1 MNKGRII
8 IIAGPSG
15 VGKGTVIGRLLGLG
29 GSYAL
34 SVSATTRA
42 PRPGERDGVNYY
54 FMTRDE
60 FTRKISAGEMLEYAE
75 YVGNLYGTPRDMV
88 REKTAQGYDV
98 ILEIEVDGAR
108 QVLKKTPDAI
118 AIFLLPPSAEELA
131 QRLCGRGTEAEHVR
145 RARLDKALRT
155 KDRAWNP
162 LPSAQHAGEFHYRV
176 VNADAQRAAE
186 EIHSIVT
193 NAKSAPQCAAK
204 K

>member
-42 PRPGERDGVNYY
+42 PRPGEGVNYY

-145 RARLDKALRT
+145 RARLDKALEE
-155 KDRAWNP
+155 
-162 LPSAQHAGEFHYRV
+162 LGHAGEFHYRV
-176 VNADAQRAAE
+176 VNDDAQRAAE

-204 K
+204 E

>member
-15 VGKGTVIGRLLGLG
+15 VGTVIGRLLGLG

-88 REKTAQGYDV
+88 REK
-98 ILEIEVDGAR
+98 DGAGVR
-108 QVLKKTPDAI
+108 RDSGNRGGRRAPG
-118 AIFLLPPSAEELA
+118 AEEDAGRHRHLPASA
-131 QRLCGRGTEAEHVR
+131 QRGRAGAAAVRARHRGGACAPRGWTRRWRSSATRAEFPLPRRQRRRAAGRGGNTQHRDKRKISAAMRGER
-145 RARLDKALRT
+145 IGDSRL
-155 KDRAWNP
+155 
-162 LPSAQHAGEFHYRV
+162 
-176 VNADAQRAAE
+176 
-186 EIHSIVT
+186 
-193 NAKSAPQCAAK
+193 
-204 K
+204 

>member
-131 QRLCGRGTEAEHVR
+131 QRLY
-145 RARLDKALRT
+145 KALEE
-155 KDRAWNP
+155 
-162 LPSAQHAGEFHYRV
+162 LGHAGEFHYRV
-176 VNADAQRAAE
+176 VNDDAQRAAE

>member
-54 FMTRDE
+54 FM
-60 FTRKISAGEMLEYAE
+60 SAGEMLEYAE

-145 RARLDKALRT
+145 RARLDKALEE
-155 KDRAWNP
+155 
-162 LPSAQHAGEFHYRV
+162 LGHAGEFHYRV
-176 VNADAQRAAE
+176 VNDDAQRAAE

-204 K
+204 E

>member
-1 MNKGRII
+1 MKGKLFVVS
-8 IIAGPSG
+8 GPSG
-15 VGKGTVIGRLLGLG
+15 VGKNTLLNAVIDR
-29 GSYAL
+29 SENVRY
-34 SVSATTRA
+34 SVSATSR
-42 PRPGERDGVNYY
+42 PIRPGEVDGKSYY
-54 FMTRDE
+54 FVSRERFEALIADD
-60 FTRKISAGEMLEYAE
+60 ALLEYAE

-145 RARLDKALRT
+145 RARLDKALEE
-155 KDRAWNP
+155 
-162 LPSAQHAGEFHYRV
+162 LGHAGEFHYRV
-176 VNADAQRAAE
+176 VNDDAQRAAE

-204 K
+204 E

>member
-34 SVSATTRA
+34 SVSATPRA

-145 RARLDKALRT
+145 RARLEELG
-155 KDRAWNP
+155 
-162 LPSAQHAGEFHYRV
+162 HAGEFHYRV
-176 VNADAQRAAE
+176 VNDDAQRAAE

>member
-1 MNKGRII
+1 M
-8 IIAGPSG
+8 
-15 VGKGTVIGRLLGLG
+15 GKGTVISRLLGLDG
-29 GSYAL
+29 RYVL

-60 FTRKISAGEMLEYAE
+60 FAHKISAGEMLEYAE

-145 RARLDKALRT
+145 RARLDKALEE
-155 KDRAWNP
+155 
-162 LPSAQHAGEFHYRV
+162 LGHAGEFHYRV
-176 VNADAQRAAE
+176 VNDDAQRAAE
-186 EIHSIVT
+186 EIHAIVT
-193 NAKSAPQCAAK
+193 SVKSAPHSAAVK
-204 K
+204 E